1 MNTLVIG
8 KVRGNMWYVGDGVT
22 GSSTTA
28 AVFPESG
35 VTEAYVGDL
44 YLHLEPND
52 DDNGH
57 VYQCTLKG
65 NASTA
70 KWVYVGNIIGPMPDL
85 CDELTS
91 TSTTKAATA
100 NAVRKLKNLIDTAG
114 IYPKEI
120 SFNYTETDYSMSLT
134 IENISTTITITDSD
148 GNEGTHSYTKAGN
161 TDDVTVNINIGQD
174 IGYVSEGAVV
184 VKVAS
189 SAAAIKNA
197 KLYGNDGLVCDITPN
212 MWGAVNELAAEIKP
226 GATIT
231 GGSGDD
237 AYSYRAGNI
246 SKKIA
251 GVLTALFPVTH
262 AKAVWM
268 DKIGGNTVHDEINLK
283 QPKTLATPITIGG
296 VSQTTAEGAL
306 GALNTAKAERG
317 DISSISCTGSTND
330 TGSTITAGT
339 YFYLNN
345 VLCKALADIADDAA
359 FTLNTNYKVVTTG
372 EELTALNSKTGKYY
386 QYTETN
392 VTYRQALSALYSL
405 VDWSKVNVAT
415 STVALKSNIFAETGY
430 HYFNTD
436 TGMYKYTTTGWG
448 GGKPSVTLLILSS
461 NPTLQQY
468 SFSDGS
474 TTNWTDDTATNIDV
488 RLYYTE

>member
-35 VTEAYVGDL
+35 VTKAYVGDL

-91 TSTTKAATA
+91 TSTTMAATA

-268 DKIGGNTVHDEINLK
+268 DQIGGNTVHDEINLK

-306 GALNTAKAERG
+306 GALNTTKAERG

-339 YFYLNN
+339 YFYLNS

-372 EELTALNSKTGKYY
+372 EELTALNSKSAKT
-386 QYTETN
+386 TEVLISPNKMTMWRMGDLRVIVINGATAGN
-392 VTYRQALSALYSL
+392 VNSIALNPEDSPTQVIYSSICTLTSGFGYRYSKPGRIF
-405 VDWSKVNVAT
+405 DTPVNDTSFDVTSDDAT
-415 STVALKSNIFAETGY
+415 DLIFGEFVY
-430 HYFNTD
+430 I
-436 TGMYKYTTTGWG
+436 
-448 GGKPSVTLLILSS
+448 V
-461 NPTLQQY
+461 
-468 SFSDGS
+468 
-474 TTNWTDDTATNIDV
+474 
-488 RLYYTE
+488 